1 MPAKQIPAQDERKA
15 ASHAILGLTAGIS
28 ECVRPSMQLRNG
40 RAVANKGVTAGQ
52 PPLTAPASARRLAP
66 RTLVPCSQPAPSPA
80 PSPARGSWLARP
92 APARVLAPA
101 SGRSARAPP
110 AAGSR
115 AALPSVLRALERRHP
130 PLSPEVSGPS
140 LSGTRKSPEISR
152 RRGREGEDKVRV
164 FKTLRSFQV
173 REPEGESGSRRCP
186 GSRQVGARRGAT
198 APRTATPSRVPGVAE
213 IKDAK
218 KKKK

>member
-80 PSPARGSWLARP
+80 PSPARGLPARRRPESSRPRP
-92 APARVLAPA
+92 AAAP
-101 SGRSARAPP
+101 GRPQRRGPGPRCPRSSARWS
-110 AAGSR
+110 AGTRRS
-115 AALPSVLRALERRHP
+115 LPRSPVPVYQGLERALK
-130 PLSPEVSGPS
+130 LAG
-140 LSGTRKSPEISR
+140 GGGGK
-152 RRGREGEDKVRV
+152 
-164 FKTLRSFQV
+164 
-173 REPEGESGSRRCP
+173 
-186 GSRQVGARRGAT
+186 ART
-198 APRTATPSRVPGVAE
+198 
-213 IKDAK
+213 K
-218 KKKK
+218 